1 MDKQSISRMTAEASF
16 DKVRKQE
23 QITRAGTE
31 REERGAAVDANT
43 VRLRELRLDKER
55 TDKERPSSSR
65 QPRDENLD
73 RRSLPDQPRPPHS
86 PGHMAA
92 ATPDIQARG
101 PITLPSH
108 SRGAQ

>member
-43 VRLRELRLDKER
+43 ARLRELRLDKER
-55 TDKERPSSSR
+55 TDKESTVIITPAPRRKSRP
-65 QPRDENLD
+65 
-73 RRSLPDQPRPPHS
+73 
-86 PGHMAA
+86 AIVA
-92 ATPDIQARG
+92 
-101 PITLPSH
+101 
-108 SRGAQ
+108 